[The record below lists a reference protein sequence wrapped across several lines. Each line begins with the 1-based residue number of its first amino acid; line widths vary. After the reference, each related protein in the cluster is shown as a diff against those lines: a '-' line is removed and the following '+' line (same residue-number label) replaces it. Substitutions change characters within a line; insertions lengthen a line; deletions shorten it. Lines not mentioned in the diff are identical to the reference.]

1 MDMHLSDV
9 LSKDSLDS
17 AEAEA
22 LAPQTVESTPI
33 AAPAVPAAPTAPAPA
48 PAVPA
53 VPMPTKPATPTSAPA
68 PAPIPSLRSDCMPLA
83 FAHVG
88 AELCV
93 CKVMGP
99 RATQQYVKSL
109 GFVEDASVE
118 VISFS
123 PGGVIVRIMGSTFGV
138 GSELARR
145 IYVR

>member
-9 LSKDSLDS
+9 LSKDSLNS
-17 AEAEA
+17 AGAEGPE
-22 LAPQTVESTPI
+22 PQTVESTPI
-33 AAPAVPAAPTAPAPA
+33 AA

-88 AELCV
+88 AELRV

>member
-1 MDMHLSDV
+1 MDMHRSDA
-9 LSKDSLDS
+9 LSKDSLNS

-22 LAPQTVESTPI
+22 PEPQTVESTPI
-33 AAPAVPAAPTAPAPA
+33 AAPAASAM
-48 PAVPA
+48 PA
-53 VPMPTKPATPTSAPA
+53 VPMPTKPAASTSAPA
-68 PAPIPSLRSDCMPLA
+68 PAPTPSLRSDCMPLA

-88 AELCV
+88 AELRV

>member
-1 MDMHLSDV
+1 MDMHRSDA
-9 LSKDSLDS
+9 LSKDSLNS

-22 LAPQTVESTPI
+22 PEPQTVESTPI
-33 AAPAVPAAPTAPAPA
+33 AAPAALAA
-48 PAVPA
+48 PA
-53 VPMPTKPATPTSAPA
+53 VPMPTKPAAPTSAPA
-68 PAPIPSLRSDCMPLA
+68 PTPTPSLRSDCMPLA

-88 AELCV
+88 AELRV